1 MRLSRISD
9 ILGEKLR
16 ILRQIGVWV
25 LLAVSSLTP
34 AMACVLPG
42 AQLTAEERACC
53 RTMHEQ
59 CGQMDMPGSHS
70 CCHKAPSNANDSVP
84 VTKVDTQHLFSA
96 SIIWITLSDFTNVGS
111 SSIERIAPLDYSPPQ
126 SPPSTISILRI

>member
-1 MRLSRISD
+1 M
-9 ILGEKLR
+9 LGEKVR

-70 CCHKAPSNANDSVP
+70 CCHKAAPSAYDSAP
-84 VTKVDTQHLFSA
+84 VTKVDTHHLFSA
-96 SIIWITLSDFTNVGS
+96 SIIWITVSDLPNVGS
-111 SSIERIAPLDYSPPQ
+111 SSIERIEQHDYSPPQ
-126 SPPSTISILRI
+126 SPPSAISILRI